1 MLTKYVDDDGV
12 VRMLK
17 RSLTVWLSGIS
28 IVAASGAVLADTG
41 WATRSE
47 LGYVLARGNTD
58 TENGNLKFDIAR
70 LQGRWQYGLGVD
82 ALYGSSNGIGT
93 AQRWDGHFQ
102 ADLKYSERS
111 FWFSAVRYENDLY
124 SGIQYQSSFS
134 TGAGHIFMQ
143 SITNKLSAQIGAGV
157 RVLRPEELVRDDA
170 GAVTQ
175 RIPGERTT
183 DAVANGALS
192 YEHAFNSSTKLI
204 EAFLVESGE
213 SNTLLKDSI
222 SLQVKMSSSLA
233 VALGWQINRN
243 SSQPAGVISRTDTLA
258 TANIV
263 YEIKNP
269 KVTPSAVAL
278 TQLQA
283 VH

>member
-1 MLTKYVDDDGV
+1 
-12 VRMLK
+12 MLK
-17 RSLTVWLSGIS
+17 RSLAVWLSGIS
-28 IVAASGAVLADTG
+28 VVAASGAAPADTG

-70 LQGRWQYGLGVD
+70 LQGRWQYSLGVD

-102 ADLKYSERS
+102 TDFKYSERS
-111 FWFSAVRYENDLY
+111 FWFSALRYENDLY

-134 TGAGHIFMQ
+134 TGAGHVFMQ

-170 GAVTQ
+170 GAVIQ

-278 TQLQA
+278 MQQLQA